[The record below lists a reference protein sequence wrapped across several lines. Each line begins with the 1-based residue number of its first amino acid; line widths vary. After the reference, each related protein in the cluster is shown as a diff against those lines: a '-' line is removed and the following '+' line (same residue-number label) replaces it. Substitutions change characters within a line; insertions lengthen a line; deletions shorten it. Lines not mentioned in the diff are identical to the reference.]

1 MNSEMWIVG
10 TLLTSILLIV
20 VTIVKGKV
28 HPFLA
33 LLLASFYVGALM
45 GMNPLKMVNAM
56 EEGIGGTLG
65 FLAAVIGLG
74 TILGKMMEVSGA
86 AERIGLACSSA
97 AGCRPGDHGA
107 GRAGMRYHPVCGGGC
122 GAAHSAGLLHRPQ
135 DQHLA
140 ADPGHSALYRPD
152 GRALHSATP
161 PRRPLCHQSAGCRCG
176 IRHRLWPRGRV
187 VCLAGSGPLFLKLL
201 GKRVPFKE
209 VPAAFADIQA
219 RNEDELPTLGASLF
233 TVLLPIL
240 LMLVKTVA
248 ELNMDHASHLYTLL
262 EFIGNPITAMF
273 IAAFTA
279 YYVLGI
285 RRRMQMEG
293 LLDQTEQC
301 FSSIANILLI
311 IGAGGAFN
319 GYSRPVALGRPGH
332 HSLPARHASHPAG
345 LAGGHR
351 AARRRGLRH
360 RRHDGGYRHRLPI
373 MVHYP
378 NISPE
383 IMTLAIGSGA
393 IGCTMVT
400 DSLFWL
406 VKQYCGA
413 TLNETLKYYTTA
425 TFVASLMALAGTF
438 LLSCIV

>member
-86 AERIGLACSSA
+86 AERIGLALQQ
-97 AGCRPGDHGA
+97 CRWLSPQVTMVLVGL
-107 GRAGMRYHPVCGGGC
+107 VCGITLFVEVGVV
-122 GAAHSAGLLHRPQ
+122 LLIP
-135 DQHLA
+135 LA
-140 ADPGHSALYRPD
+140 FSIARKTNTSLLTLAIPLCTALMAVHCIVPPHPAALYVTNQLGAD
-152 GRALHSATP
+152 VGSATV
-161 PRRPLCHQSAGCRCG
+161 AMM
-176 IRHRLWPRGRV
+176 
-187 VCLAGSGPLFLKLL
+187 
-201 GKRVPFKE
+201 
-209 VPAAFADIQA
+209 
-219 RNEDELPTLGASLF
+219 GA
-233 TVLLPIL
+233 
-240 LMLVKTVA
+240 
-248 ELNMDHASHLYTLL
+248 
-262 EFIGNPITAMF
+262 TA
-273 IAAFTA
+273 I
-279 YYVLGI
+279 V
-285 RRRMQMEG
+285 
-293 LLDQTEQC
+293 
-301 FSSIANILLI
+301 S
-311 IGAGGAFN
+311 
-319 GYSRPVALGRPGH
+319 
-332 HSLPARHASHPAG
+332 
-345 LAGGHR
+345 
-351 AARRRGLRH
+351 
-360 RRHDGGYRHRLPI
+360 PI